1 MPSKHSSLLTE
12 ATYAYPGAPACLTSR
27 MHTCVYVNAAQEVH
41 THVSFREMDRGWHMC
56 GDETVEE
63 ATARFETNSVF
74 FSKKPKPKQKEAA
87 DGNNHDDDDDN
98 DASKEEEE
106 QAHCKKQK
114 VKKKK
119 SVTIIACLSCTKRCS
134 VYADNYRTYPLI
146 NPVTGKPSS
155 LHSEMALVC
164 LTCAFPPE
172 TPLSKAM
179 ATYNSKTIYSSTK
192 QDVKNNNVFFFCPQC
207 TAHTHAGLAAAKR

>member
-1 MPSKHSSLLTE
+1 
-12 ATYAYPGAPACLTSR
+12 
-27 MHTCVYVNAAQEVH
+27 
-41 THVSFREMDRGWHMC
+41 MC
-56 GDETVEE
+56 GGETVEE

-74 FSKKPKPKQKEAA
+74 FSKKPKPKAA
-87 DGNNHDDDDDN
+87 DGNNNNHDDDDDN
-98 DASKEEEE
+98 EASKEEEE

-114 VKKKK
+114 VKKK

-134 VYADNYRTYPLI
+134 VYGDNFRTYPLI

-164 LTCAFPPE
+164 FTCAFPPE

-179 ATYNSKTIYSSTK
+179 ATNYTKTIYSSTK
-192 QDVKNNNVFFFCPQC
+192 QDVKNNVFFFCPQC
-207 TAHTHAGLAAAKR
+207 TTHTHAGLAAAKR